1 VQLDVHTKPVS
12 PPVGGAHEPKRMHVL
27 LVEDNHIDA
36 RFVTGLLKSSLEA
49 FPSHHA
55 SGLAEALLLL
65 KTMHFDVVL
74 LDLNLGDSTGH
85 ETFAAVHQAAPKR
98 AILVLS
104 GSDDEELAVRTV
116 REGAQDYLV
125 KGSFDKRLLL
135 RSIRYAYERKQ
146 TEEALRKSEAT
157 VRAIFES
164 SLDGIVILNNAD
176 VCLEANS
183 AAATLFGMPRNE
195 LSGNNI
201 QKFTEADFG
210 PEWGRLRS
218 MGAGRGRFWVRREG
232 GTRRLVDCSYSA
244 DILPGQHLCVLRDI
258 TEQHTM
264 EEHLRQSQ
272 KMEAVG
278 RLAGGIAH
286 DFNNILG
293 IISGYAE
300 LMQLNSNDEALIS
313 RTSKILAAT
322 QKASALSKKL
332 LAFGRKQF
340 VSPQLLDLVSVMNEV
355 DNMVRCMVGAEI
367 QYVIQFEK
375 GLGRV
380 KADQGQLEQV
390 ILNLAANARDAMP
403 THGTLTIRLENCK
416 SSGASPELPA
426 GDYVMLS
433 VNDTGAGM
441 DAETQSRMFEPFF
454 STKKTGAGL
463 GLATVYGIVKQSGG
477 TITVQSAL
485 NEGST
490 FNVYLPVV
498 GGNDAQPAKLASA
511 SAIPK
516 AHGTVLLV
524 DDDDVLRE
532 AMGEYLTDCG
542 YTVLR
547 ARDGSEA
554 IGLSDSHSGTIDIVI
569 SDLIMPRV
577 NGAGLLGYLGKTRP
591 ETGIL
596 IISGHADDTA
606 VHHGIHLE
614 TTSFLQKP
622 FTFQTLR
629 EKISGLMARPLP
641 TN

>member
-1 VQLDVHTKPVS
+1 MELDVHTEKVS
-12 PPVGGAHEPKRMHVL
+12 APIGGAHEPKRMHVL
-27 LVEDNHIDA
+27 LVEDNHLDA
-36 RFVTGLLKSSLEA
+36 KFVTGFLKSSMEA
-49 FPSHHA
+49 FPCHHA
-55 SGLAEALLLL
+55 PGLAEALHLL

-74 LDLNLGDSTGH
+74 LDLNLGDSIGY
-85 ETFAAVHQAAPKR
+85 ETFAAIHQAAPR
-98 AILVLS
+98 NAILVLS

-135 RSIRYAYERKQ
+135 RSIRYAYERNQ
-146 TEEALRKSEAT
+146 TEEALRHSEAT

-164 SLDGIVILNNAD
+164 SLDGIVILDGANT
-176 VCLEANS
+176 CLEANS
-183 AAATLFGMPRNE
+183 AAATLFGISRSALNG
-195 LSGNNI
+195 SNI

-210 PEWGRLRS
+210 PEWARLRS
-218 MGAGRGRFWVRREG
+218 AGSGRGRFWVRREDG
-232 GTRRLVDCSYSA
+232 VRRLVDCSFSA
-244 DILPGQHLCVLRDI
+244 DILPGQNLCVLRDI
-258 TEQHTM
+258 TEQHTL
-264 EEHLRQSQ
+264 EEQLRQSQ

-300 LMQLNSNDEALIS
+300 LMQLNSNDEALIF
-313 RTSKILAAT
+313 RASKILAAT
-322 QKASALSKKL
+322 QKAAALSKKL

-340 VSPQLLDLVSVMNEV
+340 VSPQLLDLVSVVSEV
-355 DNMVRCMVGAEI
+355 DNMVRCMIGVDI
-367 QYVIQFEK
+367 QYVVQSEK
-375 GLGRV
+375 GLGQV
-380 KADQGQLEQV
+380 KADQGQMEQV

-403 THGTLTIRLENCK
+403 TRGSLTIRLESCE
-416 SSGASPELPA
+416 SSGVPPGVPA
-426 GDYVMLS
+426 GDYVIIS
-433 VNDTGAGM
+433 VSDTGVGM

-477 TITVQSAL
+477 TITVQSAP

-490 FNVYLPVV
+490 FNIYLPVV
-498 GGNDAQPAKLASA
+498 SRVDAQTASTPASEA
-511 SAIPK
+511 PK
-516 AHGTVLLV
+516 VHGTILLV
-524 DDDDVLRE
+524 DDDDALRE

-542 YTVLR
+542 YTVLK

-554 IGLSDSHSGTIDIVI
+554 IGLSDSHGGTIEVVI
-569 SDLIMPRV
+569 SDLVMPRV

-591 ETGIL
+591 ESGIL
-596 IISGHADDTA
+596 IISGHTDDAA

-622 FTFQTLR
+622 FTFQTLS
-629 EKISGLMARPLP
+629 EKIKGLMARPLT